1 MKITIG
7 VESVDI
13 DTRALRSDIENDRQF
28 WLFAATQWYRLYQ
41 PYVPMQTGMLSQ
53 NVLIRPKEIEHIQPY
68 AHRMYEGV
76 NFRFRKDRHP
86 KATAQW
92 DKKAAPTQLPKLAST
107 LQGYIDS
114 WRFRFR

>member
-1 MKITIG
+1 METGALK
-7 VESVDI
+7 
-13 DTRALRSDIENDRQF
+13 DT
-28 WLFAATQWYRLYQ
+28 
-41 PYVPMQTGMLSQ
+41 VM
-53 NVLIRPKEIEHIQPY
+53 IRPREIEHTVPY

-92 DKKAAPTQLPKLAST
+92 DKKAAPTQLPRLAST

-114 WRFRFR
+114 GRFRFK